1 MALQKK
7 DFLWKIEIL
16 YISWYFFHI
25 VKCNELN
32 FVENYN
38 VFQNEIIGNKKVSW
52 LYFTYAFQ
60 TFQRESTL
68 YSCLNGLL

>member
-38 VFQNEIIGNKKVSW
+38 IFQNEIIGNKKV
-52 LYFTYAFQ
+52 
-60 TFQRESTL
+60 
-68 YSCLNGLL
+68 